1 MAAVRYGFRESRF
14 FKFKVGLSFLDCQS
28 VWDCP
33 CELGW
38 HVQTYQKKE
47 RSTPCILNQSL
58 FLQLTKE
65 QYWLWTH
72 TCLCGC
78 LFLPAW
84 ALVKIGKK
92 YVWEVMSKIFLYI
105 RVSLDLHFEL
115 LKKKRKNNYCL
126 LLSYVYHIQCY
137 ENSTFW
143 SDLFLALS
151 CMHNFVPQWKKP
163 KMSREVRELKSKSST
178 SKIRSAL
185 VEMCS
190 VPEKVSS
197 CYMQ

>member
-92 YVWEVMSKIFLYI
+92 NVWEVMSKIFLSI

-115 LKKKRKNNYCL
+115 LKKKGKITIAYYYL
-126 LLSYVYHIQCY
+126 MFTTYSVMKILHFGLISSLLSHVCTILY
-137 ENSTFW
+137 
-143 SDLFLALS
+143 LS
-151 CMHNFVPQWKKP
+151 GRNQKWA
-163 KMSREVRELKSKSST
+163 EKSGN
-178 SKIRSAL
+178 
-185 VEMCS
+185 
-190 VPEKVSS
+190 
-197 CYMQ
+197 